1 MEILADA
8 MPDKAAIPRSTD
20 GMVDIQSLLR
30 LLAEQ
35 VVNAIMDEEA
45 DQLCSDGANS
55 RNGYRNRALETC
67 VGTLNL
73 RIPKL
78 RTGSFFPEDVLE
90 RYQRVDRALVAAVA
104 EMYATGTSTRK
115 VQRIA
120 EKMGIER
127 LGRDRVSA
135 IAATLDAEIADLA
148 EGPLDARAIPYIWL
162 DATYV
167 KCRRGGRVASTAV
180 VTAIGCDESGW
191 RRVLGVSVVDTES
204 YESWLGFLRKLRDRG
219 ATGTELVVSDAH
231 GGLVRAVGE
240 VFQGAAW
247 QRCAVHLMRDCMRE
261 AGSWQLRR
269 RVGRIVSSVFRAR
282 DAATAVAMY
291 HAACEMLEGCCPR
304 AARVLEEAEPDALAY
319 LDFPPSHWKRLR
331 TNNVQE
337 RANREIKRRS
347 RVVQVFPSESS
358 LLRLVGAVMCD
369 QAETWSGS
377 RYFSERKMAEMHDA
391 AFRMGAAGE
400 HDWAELEKAARKM
413 IESGLEL
420 ADSVE
425 AA

>member
-8 MPDKAAIPRSTD
+8 MPGRAAIPRSTD

-45 DQLCSDGANS
+45 DQLCGDGANS
-55 RNGYRNRALETC
+55 RNGYRNRTLETC

-120 EKMGIER
+120 GKMGIER

-231 GGLVRAVGE
+231 GGLVRAIG
-240 VFQGAAW
+240 
-247 QRCAVHLMRDCMRE
+247 
-261 AGSWQLRR
+261 
-269 RVGRIVSSVFRAR
+269 
-282 DAATAVAMY
+282 
-291 HAACEMLEGCCPR
+291 EMLEGCCPR

-337 RANREIKRRS
+337 RANREIKRCS

-413 IESGLEL
+413 IESSLEL

>member
-45 DQLCSDGANS
+45 DQLCGDGANS
-55 RNGYRNRALETC
+55 RNGYRNRTLETC

-90 RYQRVDRALVAAVA
+90 RYQRVDRALV
-104 EMYATGTSTRK
+104 
-115 VQRIA
+115 
-120 EKMGIER
+120 
-127 LGRDRVSA
+127 
-135 IAATLDAEIADLA
+135 ATLDAEIADLA

-377 RYFSERKMAEMHDA
+377 RYFSERKMAEMHDT

-413 IESGLEL
+413 IESSLEL

>member
-45 DQLCSDGANS
+45 DQLCGDGANS
-55 RNGYRNRALETC
+55 RNGYRNRTLETC

-204 YESWLGFLRKLRDRG
+204 HESWLGFLRKLRDRG
-219 ATGTELVVSDAH
+219 ATGAELVVSDAH

-304 AARVLEEAEPDALAY
+304 RRGCSRRRSPTRSRTWTSRRRTGSACAPTTCRSAPTGKSSAARAWCR
-319 LDFPPSHWKRLR
+319 SS
-331 TNNVQE
+331 
-337 RANREIKRRS
+337 RR
-347 RVVQVFPSESS
+347 RV
-358 LLRLVGAVMCD
+358 RC
-369 QAETWSGS
+369 SGS
-377 RYFSERKMAEMHDA
+377 WAPSCATRPRHGPARATSRRGRWPRCMTPRSEWVPRASTTG
-391 AFRMGAAGE
+391 RSWRRRPG
-400 HDWAELEKAARKM
+400 R
-413 IESGLEL
+413 
-420 ADSVE
+420 
-425 AA
+425 

>member
-45 DQLCSDGANS
+45 YQLCGDGANS
-55 RNGYRNRALETC
+55 RNGYRDRGLETC

-269 RVGRIVSSVFRAR
+269 RVGRIVSSVFRAG

-377 RYFSERKMAEMHDA
+377 HYFSERKMAEMHDA

-413 IESGLEL
+413 IESSLEL

>member
-1 MEILADA
+1 MEILSDPTPDMLA
-8 MPDKAAIPRSTD
+8 MPRFDDGAID
-20 GMVDIQSLLR
+20 MQELLR
-30 LLAEQ
+30 RLAEQ
-35 VVNAIMDEEA
+35 VVNAVMDAEA
-45 DQLCSDGANS
+45 DQLCGGGVNG
-55 RNGYRNRALETC
+55 RNGYRERALATC
-67 VGTLNL
+67 VGTLTL

-78 RTGSFFPEDVLE
+78 RPGSFFPEDVIE
-90 RYQRVDRALVAAVA
+90 RHRRVDRALVAAVA

-331 TNNVQE
+331 TNNVH
-337 RANREIKRRS
+337 R
-347 RVVQVFPSESS
+347 
-358 LLRLVGAVMCD
+358 
-369 QAETWSGS
+369 
-377 RYFSERKMAEMHDA
+377 
-391 AFRMGAAGE
+391 
-400 HDWAELEKAARKM
+400 
-413 IESGLEL
+413 
-420 ADSVE
+420 
-425 AA
+425 

>member
-45 DQLCSDGANS
+45 DQLCGDGANS
-55 RNGYRNRALETC
+55 RNGYRDRGLETC

-261 AGSWQLRR
+261 AGSRSLKR
-269 RVGRIVSSVFRAR
+269 RVGRIMSPVFRAK
-282 DAATAVAMY
+282 DAATARAMY
-291 HAACEMLEGCCPR
+291 HVACDMLRDCCPK
-304 AARVLEEAEPDALAY
+304 AADVAEEAEPDALAY
-319 LDFPPSHWKRLR
+319 LAFPPSHWKRLR
-331 TNNVQE
+331 TNNLQE

-347 RVVQVFPSESS
+347 RVVQVFPSEKS
-358 LLRLVGAVMCD
+358 LERLVGAVMCELD
-369 QAETWSGS
+369 EQWSES
-377 RYFSERKMAEMHDA
+377 RYFAYGKIQELYDKRRAAEAASERPA
-391 AFRMGAAGE
+391 
-400 HDWAELEKAARKM
+400 AELEEAARKM
-413 IESGLEL
+413 IVASMEL
-420 ADSVE
+420 AEKVE

>member
-1 MEILADA
+1 M
-8 MPDKAAIPRSTD
+8 
-20 GMVDIQSLLR
+20 
-30 LLAEQ
+30 
-35 VVNAIMDEEA
+35 
-45 DQLCSDGANS
+45 
-55 RNGYRNRALETC
+55 
-67 VGTLNL
+67 
-73 RIPKL
+73 
-78 RTGSFFPEDVLE
+78 
-90 RYQRVDRALVAAVA
+90 
-104 EMYATGTSTRK
+104 
-115 VQRIA
+115 
-120 EKMGIER
+120 
-127 LGRDRVSA
+127 
-135 IAATLDAEIADLA
+135 
-148 EGPLDARAIPYIWL
+148 RAIPYIWL

-219 ATGTELVVSDAH
+219 ATGAELVVSDAH
-231 GGLVRAVGE
+231 GCLVRAIGE

-413 IESGLEL
+413 IESSLEL

>member
-45 DQLCSDGANS
+45 DQLCGDGANS
-55 RNGYRNRALETC
+55 RNGYRNRTLETC

-204 YESWLGFLRKLRDRG
+204 HESWLGFLRKLRDRG
-219 ATGTELVVSDAH
+219 ATGAELVVSDAH

-377 RYFSERKMAEMHDA
+377 RYFSERKMAEMHDT

-413 IESGLEL
+413 IESSLEL

>member
-1 MEILADA
+1 MQ
-8 MPDKAAIPRSTD
+8 
-20 GMVDIQSLLR
+20 G
-30 LLAEQ
+30 
-35 VVNAIMDEEA
+35 
-45 DQLCSDGANS
+45 
-55 RNGYRNRALETC
+55 
-67 VGTLNL
+67 
-73 RIPKL
+73 
-78 RTGSFFPEDVLE
+78 
-90 RYQRVDRALVAAVA
+90 
-104 EMYATGTSTRK
+104 
-115 VQRIA
+115 IA

-135 IAATLDAEIADLA
+135 IAATLDAEVADLA

-180 VTAIGCDESGW
+180 VTAIGCDESSW

-219 ATGTELVVSDAH
+219 AIGTELVVSDAH
-231 GGLVRAVGE
+231 GGLVRAIGE

-269 RVGRIVSSVFRAR
+269 RMGRIVSSVFRAG

-337 RANREIKRRS
+337 RAKREIKRRS

-358 LLRLVGAVMCD
+358 LLRLVSAVMCD
-369 QAETWSGS
+369 QAETWSTS
-377 RYFSERKMAEMHDA
+377 RCFSEMKMAEMHDA
-391 AFRMGAAGE
+391 AFRMSAAGE
-400 HDWAELEKAARKM
+400 HDWAELEKTARKM
-413 IESGLEL
+413 IESSLEL